1 MTLTKKQISKMIKN
15 NTNMSYIEANQFLDT
30 FIALIGGKSEKHNI
44 KIHNFGSFVRR
55 FTPERIGRNPKTGK
69 TYKIKSFNRLIFK
82 ASIRLKNFLN

>member
-44 KIHNFGSFVRR
+44 KIHNFGSFIRR
-55 FTPERIGRNPKTGK
+55 FTPERIEEIQKQE
-69 TYKIKSFNRLIFK
+69 RLTKLNHLIDLF
-82 ASIRLKNFLN
+82 LKHLLD